1 MKVLVIGGGGR
12 EHALVWKMAQS
23 PKVEKIFVA
32 PGNGGTRDFA
42 ENVPIGANEVE
53 ELLTF
58 AREKKIDLTVVGPE
72 EPLLLGIVDRFEEEG
87 LPIYG
92 PNRRAA
98 LIEGSKS
105 FAKGL
110 MKKYG
115 IPTARYE
122 EFTSYE
128 EAAEALRE
136 AHYPLVL
143 KADGLAAGKGVVIVR
158 SQAEAEK
165 ALREMMV
172 DRIFGKAGE
181 KIVIEEF
188 LEGEE
193 VTLLAFVDG
202 KTVLPMEEAQD
213 HKPVFD
219 GNRGPNTGG
228 MGAYSPVPHLPSGW
242 KEMAYRTILF
252 PIVEAMWREGIHYR
266 GVLYAGLML
275 TQEGPKVIEF
285 NCRFGDPEA
294 QVILPR
300 LENDLL
306 EIMEKS
312 LEGRLHEVTLT
323 WKEEACLT
331 VILTS
336 PGYPGAYPK
345 GLPIS
350 MKGELSPELLLFH
363 AGTKEEAGRLVTAG
377 GRVLAVTALG
387 STIYEAREKAYR
399 EVGKIDFE
407 GMHYRTDIGLK
418 G

>member
-42 ENVPIGANEVE
+42 ENVPIGVNEVE

-58 AREKKIDLTVVGPE
+58 AREEKIDLTVVGPE

-128 EAAEALRE
+128 EAAEALCE

-252 PIVEAMWREGIHYR
+252 PIVEAMRREGIHYR

-275 TQEGPKVIEF
+275 TQEGPEVIEF
-285 NCRFGDPEA
+285 NCRFGDP
-294 QVILPR
+294 
-300 LENDLL
+300 
-306 EIMEKS
+306 
-312 LEGRLHEVTLT
+312 
-323 WKEEACLT
+323 
-331 VILTS
+331 
-336 PGYPGAYPK
+336 
-345 GLPIS
+345 
-350 MKGELSPELLLFH
+350 
-363 AGTKEEAGRLVTAG
+363 
-377 GRVLAVTALG
+377 
-387 STIYEAREKAYR
+387 
-399 EVGKIDFE
+399 
-407 GMHYRTDIGLK
+407 
-418 G
+418 